1 MEFNFSRIRHRNE
14 RLYLILSFVI
24 ILIIL
29 ITTNLFDGFLY
40 AILALLLII
49 FYTRIL
55 QRKYLGNALKV
66 GDKHFYRVDIIVDNL
81 CKKISIKK
89 PNVYIKYDPYPNAFA
104 LGFFDPYT
112 IVLTSSLVENLT
124 EDELETVIA
133 HELGHIYFK
142 HTRISTIFN
151 TMSINNN
158 ILYQLFHQLSLI
170 GFWYRATEY
179 TCDNF
184 SLILTKNPQAIISSL
199 IKIYISIKHEEK
211 IDEEQILEQFKMS
224 KKDLFSILGELTET
238 HPYFVKRVNNI
249 IKQYKKLG
257 YEYFKRG
264 SNIYCINC
272 GKKIDPNSKYC
283 IYCGYLILY

>member
-1 MEFNFSRIRHRNE
+1 MEFNFNKIRHRNE
-14 RLYLILSFVI
+14 RLYLILSFII

-29 ITTNLFDGFLY
+29 ITTNLFNGFIY
-40 AILALLLII
+40 AILFLLWII
-49 FYTRIL
+49 FNIIIL
-55 QRKYLGNALKV
+55 QRKYLGNALRV
-66 GDKHFYRVDIIVDNL
+66 SDKHFYRVNIIVDNL
-81 CKKISIKK
+81 CKKIRIKK
-89 PNVYIKYDPYPNAFA
+89 PNIYITYDPYPNAFA
-104 LGFFDPYT
+104 FGFIHPYN
-112 IVLTSSLVENLT
+112 IVLNSSLVENLS

-142 HTRISTIFN
+142 HTKILTIFN
-151 TMSINNN
+151 TMSNDIFYKFF
-158 ILYQLFHQLSLI
+158 LQLILI

-224 KKDLFSILGELTET
+224 KKDLFSILGELSET

-249 IKQYKKLG
+249 IEQYKKLG

-264 SNIYCINC
+264 SNIYCVNC

-283 IYCGYLILY
+283 IYCGYLISY